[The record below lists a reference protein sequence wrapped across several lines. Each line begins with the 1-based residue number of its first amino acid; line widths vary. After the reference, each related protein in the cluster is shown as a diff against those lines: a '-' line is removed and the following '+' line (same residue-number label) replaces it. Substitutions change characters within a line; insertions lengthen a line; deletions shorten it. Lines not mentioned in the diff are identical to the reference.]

1 MFWVIEKVLAAISL
15 LLIVGAIVAGYIWIG
30 RIMQARPED
39 PEDQEKDDEWE
50 EIDDE

>member
-1 MFWVIEKVLAAISL
+1 MFWVIEKVLAAIP

-30 RIMQARPED
+30 RIMETW
-39 PEDQEKDDEWE
+39 PEDQEEDEEWE

>member
-1 MFWVIEKVLAAISL
+1 MFWVIEKVLAAIPL

-30 RIMQARPED
+30 RIMEARS
-39 PEDQEKDDEWE
+39 EDQEEDEEWE